1 MKEEYKEELKQI
13 TKLLNA
19 KDKESKI
26 LGLSMFKTSKW
37 VIDIKKLPNFNS
49 LQIVDVIGDNY
60 SDWECLD
67 FFLEDIVDGDITRY
81 CDECADMV
89 SGLIYGMLKG
99 ITKIVTI
106 NVLNDF

>member
-1 MKEEYKEELKQI
+1 MFCMKEEYKEELKQI

-49 LQIVDVIGDNY
+49 L
-60 SDWECLD
+60 
-67 FFLEDIVDGDITRY
+67 
-81 CDECADMV
+81 
-89 SGLIYGMLKG
+89 
-99 ITKIVTI
+99 
-106 NVLNDF
+106 